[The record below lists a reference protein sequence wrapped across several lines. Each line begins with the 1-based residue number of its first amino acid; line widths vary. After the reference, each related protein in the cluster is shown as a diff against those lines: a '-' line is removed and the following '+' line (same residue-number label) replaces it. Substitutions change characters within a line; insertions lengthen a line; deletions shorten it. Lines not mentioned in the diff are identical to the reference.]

1 MNIYFNNFLKSNI
14 NSDILMNTYILIIC
28 SMFLWIIYRLICE
41 VKINKNIIFSLE
53 EKTKFLE
60 KKIIENYVLYN
71 DLKNDF
77 NKIKDLHIIDKTNEN
92 IDKTSENIDKTI
104 IKICDNKYINKKYF
118 DTIIKDT
125 RTEIQDKLSHLFGD
139 LVNIQSR
146 IDGIV
151 KNDHTCDKIVIHNDV
166 DKESVF
172 GILNNEINI
181 LKNQYKSVY
190 ETIAQSRSMMMN
202 YDNIFSNLK
211 YEVDKF
217 KTSLNYYNNMITS
230 HEYTIAYVN
239 NTLLNEI
246 SLIKNFIDNNTNN
259 MLLII
264 NNEMNKYLN
273 KFITKKEVNI
283 IFDLK
288 INSIM
293 YTLHKN
299 WNNSNKLC
307 KLFKI
312 NSSIR
317 IEIIL
322 WSIKTKLKI
331 FNITNKSDFE
341 IVEYN
346 ANIFKDFIE
355 YSKNSDLLQL
365 WDNITQNDFT
375 PEQNEILKNLYPK
388 L

>member
-1 MNIYFNNFLKSNI
+1 
-14 NSDILMNTYILIIC
+14 
-28 SMFLWIIYRLICE
+28 
-41 VKINKNIIFSLE
+41 
-53 EKTKFLE
+53 
-60 KKIIENYVLYN
+60 
-71 DLKNDF
+71 
-77 NKIKDLHIIDKTNEN
+77 
-92 IDKTSENIDKTI
+92 
-104 IKICDNKYINKKYF
+104 
-118 DTIIKDT
+118 
-125 RTEIQDKLSHLFGD
+125 
-139 LVNIQSR
+139 
-146 IDGIV
+146 
-151 KNDHTCDKIVIHNDV
+151 
-166 DKESVF
+166 
-172 GILNNEINI
+172 
-181 LKNQYKSVY
+181 
-190 ETIAQSRSMMMN
+190 
-202 YDNIFSNLK
+202 
-211 YEVDKF
+211 
-217 KTSLNYYNNMITS
+217 MITS

-259 MLLII
+259 MLVII
-264 NNEMNKYLN
+264 NNEMNKYFN

-365 WDNITQNDFT
+365 WDNIIQNDFT
-375 PEQNEILKNLYPK
+375 EEQNEILKNLCPK

>member
-1 MNIYFNNFLKSNI
+1 
-14 NSDILMNTYILIIC
+14 
-28 SMFLWIIYRLICE
+28 MFLWIIYRLICE